1 MQAQMLAPAAVL
13 VAWSLIMLMWMT
25 ATRLGALGKMGQKAS
40 EARPGGR
47 GKDLDGVLPDIVNW
61 KAHNYT
67 HLMET
72 PTLFYAVVVIIAL
85 TGATGTDVLVAW
97 IYVALRILHSLWQSL
112 VNTIPWRLRL
122 FALSVV
128 ALVWLTVSALLHV
141 FGG

>member
-1 MQAQMLAPAAVL
+1 MQAQILAPAVVL
-13 VAWSLIMLMWMT
+13 VAWSLILLVWMT
-25 ATRLGALGKMGQKAS
+25 STRLYTMSKMGMKAG
-40 EARPGGR
+40 EAKPGGR
-47 GKDLDGVLPDIVNW
+47 GKDLDGVLPDLVNW

-85 TGATGTDVLVAW
+85 MGASATDVLVAW

-112 VNTIPWRLRL
+112 VNTIPWRLGL

-128 ALVWLTVSALLHV
+128 TLVWLAVSALRLTLG
-141 FGG
+141 F